1 MDEQLNLFDNNDNQA
16 CYRIPNKGY
25 QDWEVDS
32 HPEVFGNNRK
42 SLPEKKHSESSKLF
56 DNNNSITE
64 KSVSEYQPGGT
75 ASKSNKYYRF
85 SYRKNNKVKHLHIK
99 GGNIS
104 NPLAI
109 KRKELVEAWI
119 REDVALEKI
128 IKWIKEW

>member
-1 MDEQLNLFDNNDNQA
+1 MKQLKLFDNNDYQP
-16 CYRIPNKGY
+16 CYRIGKESYN
-25 QDWEVDS
+25 DWEVDS
-32 HPEVFGNNRK
+32 HPELFDNTPQPLPRK
-42 SLPEKKHSESSKLF
+42 NSEEADQLF
-56 DNNNSITE
+56 DNNLSITE

-85 SYRKNNKVKHLHIK
+85 SYRKDNKIKHIHIK

-109 KRKELVEAWI
+109 KRKQLVEAWI
-119 REDVALEKI
+119 KEDVALEKI